1 MAVGG
6 RRKDDGMRRWLAL
19 PAVGLASV
27 LTLAGCSTNAPE
39 AGSSATPKEL
49 TTDFGVT
56 RTEIVLG
63 ALTDDS
69 SPFSEFG
76 TGVLHGQQLW
86 IKEANAAGG
95 ICQRKI
101 TLKIGDYQDNAV
113 QASIQY
119 TALKPTVLGFMHI
132 VGSSAIAALSQRL
145 IDDETTAVA
154 VPASS
159 ELLSNPYVVIPA
171 TTYDVEM
178 INGLSYLMEQG
189 KIHDGD
195 TIGHIWHEGDYGAN
209 GLRGAQYFAQRHR
222 LTLREAKVST
232 ESPIREIVA
241 AFAAEPRVQAIAL
254 STTPDQTA
262 AAAAANQELRLD
274 IPMIGNSPSFTP
286 GLLTGPAAGTLNNLS
301 VAASSVPFSSALPA
315 AQHVARAYRQAAY
328 RELPN
333 SGVPYGYAIGRIWS
347 QLLKRACINSDLSRS
362 GLQEALR
369 QLPTINTDH
378 LVASL
383 SFTKPGSPAARETYI
398 GVPDPVMPGGIR
410 EVRPFFASPDAQS
423 YVAPHQTGD

>member
-1 MAVGG
+1 
-6 RRKDDGMRRWLAL
+6 MRRWLAL

-27 LTLAGCSTNAPE
+27 LALAGCSANAPE
-39 AGSSATPKEL
+39 TGSSATPKEL

-119 TALKPTVLGFMHI
+119 TALEPKVLGFMHI

-159 ELLSNPYVVIPA
+159 KLLSNPYVVIPA

-189 KIHDGD
+189 KIRDGD
-195 TIGHIWHEGDYGAN
+195 TIGHIWREGDYGAN

-274 IPMIGNSPSFTP
+274 VPMIGNSPTFTP
-286 GLLTGPAAGTLNNLS
+286 GLLTGPAAGALNNLS
-301 VAASSVPFSSALPA
+301 VAASSVPFSSPLPT
-315 AQHVARAYRQAAY
+315 AQHVAESLPAGRVPRAAQQRRALRLRDRPDLGPATQAGLHQRRHEPVRTPGGAAPAPHHQHRQ
-328 RELPN
+328 P
-333 SGVPYGYAIGRIWS
+333 GR
-347 QLLKRACINSDLSRS
+347 RP
-362 GLQEALR
+362 ALR
-369 QLPTINTDH
+369 QAGRSRGPGDLHRSSRSRCTRPD
-378 LVASL
+378 
-383 SFTKPGSPAARETYI
+383 PGSATVVHI
-398 GVPDPVMPGGIR
+398 
-410 EVRPFFASPDAQS
+410 S
-423 YVAPHQTGD
+423 